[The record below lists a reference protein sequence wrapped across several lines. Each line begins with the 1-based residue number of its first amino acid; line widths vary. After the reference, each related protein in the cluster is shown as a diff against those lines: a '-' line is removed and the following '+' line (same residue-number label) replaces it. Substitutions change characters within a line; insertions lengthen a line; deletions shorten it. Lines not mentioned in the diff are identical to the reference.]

1 MELKEAIKTRRSVR
15 KFQGQPVA
23 REVLEPI
30 LNDALWAPSNANK
43 QQWQVIAVAGKKRDD
58 LVKVMHQC
66 KQYLKLKLEDD
77 FPDKPHIVES
87 TLKYFDD
94 FGGAP
99 VLVLVYIPQPK
110 EPDWQNASEYERLA
124 YVFERRTNTEGA
136 AALAYNVTLL
146 AHEAGLATCWMT
158 GPTYV
163 DQEVSKYLGLEG
175 QELICILAL
184 GYPDQTPTAPP
195 RKGQPISYLGF

>member
-1 MELKEAIKTRRSVR
+1 MELREAIKTRRSVR
-15 KFQGQPVA
+15 KYLDRPVP

-43 QQWQVIAVAGKKRDD
+43 QQWQVIAVAGEQREG
-58 LVKVMHQC
+58 LVEVVQNCQK
-66 KQYLKLKLEDD
+66 YIRLKLEED

-87 TLKYFDD
+87 ILKYFQD

-99 VLVLVYIPQPK
+99 VLILVYIPRSK
-110 EPDWQNASEYERLA
+110 EPDPQAATEYEHLA
-124 YVFERRTNTEGA
+124 YVFERRTNTESA
-136 AALAYNVTLL
+136 AALAYNITLL

-163 DQEVSKYLGLEG
+163 DQKVNQYLGLEG
-175 QELICILAL
+175 QELICFLAL
-184 GYPDQTPTAPP
+184 GYSDQTPKAPP
-195 RKGQPISYLGF
+195 RKGQPISYVGF